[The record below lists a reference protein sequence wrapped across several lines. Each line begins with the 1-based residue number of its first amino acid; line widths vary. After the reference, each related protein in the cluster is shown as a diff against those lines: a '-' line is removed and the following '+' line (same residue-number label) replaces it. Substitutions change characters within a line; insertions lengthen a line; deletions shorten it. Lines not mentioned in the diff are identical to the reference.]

1 MLRPSAFSYQIAV
14 QHSTTIN
21 VASDDC
27 LFVVCLLALTA
38 LRLAQRRQGGRP
50 PKVMLAGVAL
60 APRKFCEK
68 VKGTYPSPIPFRG
81 WSGGPW
87 QAILSGRLR

>member
-38 LRLAQRRQGGRP
+38 LRLAQRRQGGRT
-50 PKVMLAGVAL
+50 PKSYARRRRIGA
-60 APRKFCEK
+60 
-68 VKGTYPSPIPFRG
+68 S
-81 WSGGPW
+81 
-87 QAILSGRLR
+87 QIL

>member
-27 LFVVCLLALTA
+27 LFVVCVLAL
-38 LRLAQRRQGGRP
+38 QRCDWRRGVKVAVP